1 MTQYAP
7 IEWRLAVSP
16 ACRVAPPGTVLTVWK
31 WPATAEYCVGN
42 IDPAVAA
49 RLQEGLQAAKA
60 SSTCNARLSHRAH
73 CPDRI
78 WYQGESRRIPARSI
92 VSRTSVNLTCTLDKR
107 SLYRGGNRFRSL
119 QCRKPQYSP
128 LPAEEVHPRRANL
141 LHPIPRA
148 MRRASAH
155 RSRSVRRRPIKE
167 LEVEFLLVAVGRRE
181 RAGWLIRRRNTDPRH
196 GAQNSCGN
204 NIRRRFR
211 SRSQGARV
219 SPGRPDCGRA

>member
-1 MTQYAP
+1 MALLRLPFNMDDERVPAKVGREVRENGPHALNGSSDLDLRVDFVHWTILTMTQYAP

-148 MRRASAH
+148 IRRASAH

-167 LEVEFLLVAVGRRE
+167 L
-181 RAGWLIRRRNTDPRH
+181 
-196 GAQNSCGN
+196 
-204 NIRRRFR
+204 
-211 SRSQGARV
+211 
-219 SPGRPDCGRA
+219 